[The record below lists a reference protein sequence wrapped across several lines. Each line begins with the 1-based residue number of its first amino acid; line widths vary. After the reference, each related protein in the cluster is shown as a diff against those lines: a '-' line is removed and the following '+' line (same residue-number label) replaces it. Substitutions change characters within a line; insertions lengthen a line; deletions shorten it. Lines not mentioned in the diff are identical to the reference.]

1 MVFSSMLFIWGFLP
15 ITFVVSRFTGKKL
28 SNLFLIIVSLLFY
41 TWGEPKYIV
50 LMIACII
57 INYLMALLIEATG
70 YKKTVLVLA
79 IMINLSLLIYFKYM
93 LLLVNSINHIW
104 GSNLTIN
111 KIALPMGI
119 SFYIF
124 ESISYVVDVYK
135 KECKAERNILNI
147 ALYISFFP
155 HLAAGPIIRYVDI
168 KNQIINRDVTVVKTA
183 EGIRRFIYGLSKKV
197 LIANVLG
204 KVVDQIYAIHANQLS
219 GGMIWVAAICYAFQI
234 YYDFSGY
241 SDMAIGLAKMFGI
254 DFKENFNYP
263 YVSKSIQE
271 FWQRWHISLST
282 WFKEYVYIPLGGN
295 RKGKLKTYRNL
306 GVVFLL
312 TGIWHGAS
320 WNFLLWGIYHGFFQI
335 IERMGFNKI
344 LKKFKIISYIYCMVV
359 VTIGWVFFRIE
370 NIQDAFA
377 YVKKMIP
384 VFGPSQSMY
393 TLSEFIG
400 NKEIIVLIAAILC
413 CGIGKYGLEKIVPAY
428 TKFKYSYWEVLLCT
442 GLTILCIMQLVSG
455 TYNAFIY
462 FRF

>member
-1 MVFSSMLFIWGFLP
+1 MIFSSMLFIWCFLP
-15 ITFVVSRFTGKKL
+15 ITFVVSRITGKKL
-28 SNLFLIIVSLLFY
+28 SNLFLIIISLLFY

-57 INYLMALLIEATG
+57 INFFMALFIEATG
-70 YKKTVLVLA
+70 YKKAVLILT

-93 LLLVNSINHIW
+93 LLLVSSINSVW

-111 KIALPMGI
+111 KITLPMGI

-168 KNQIINRDVTVVKTA
+168 KNQIIRRDVTVVKTA
-183 EGIRRFIYGLSKKV
+183 EGFRRFIYGLSKKV

-204 KVVDQIYAIHANQLS
+204 KVVDNIYSVHANQLS
-219 GGMIWVAAICYAFQI
+219 GGIIWVAAIFYAFQI

-295 RKGKLKTYRNL
+295 RKGKLRTYLNL

-335 IERMGFNKI
+335 IERMGLSKI
-344 LKKFKIISYIYCMVV
+344 LKKCKIVSYIYCIVV

-377 YVKKMIP
+377 YVTKMIP
-384 VFGPSQSMY
+384 TFGPSQSIY
-393 TLSEFIG
+393 SISEFVG
-400 NKEIIVLIAAILC
+400 NKEIIVLIAAILF
-413 CGIGKYGLEKIVPAY
+413 CGVGKNGLEKVYPAY
-428 TKFKYSYWEVLLCT
+428 VKFKYSFWEISLCT
-442 GLTILCIMQLVSG
+442 VLTILCIMQLVSG